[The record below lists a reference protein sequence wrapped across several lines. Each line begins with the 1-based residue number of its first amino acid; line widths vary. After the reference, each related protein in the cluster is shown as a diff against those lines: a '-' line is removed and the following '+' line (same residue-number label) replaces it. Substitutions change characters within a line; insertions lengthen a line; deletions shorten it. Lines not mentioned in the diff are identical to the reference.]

1 MDNKFEKENIMDANN
16 NMQETQI
23 KPSNENIHGWLSFFL
38 FCIGLRG
45 AFNFIYLLATFKI
58 QDYSFNYI
66 LLGSNFLVALLMW
79 GLSVYTLIA
88 FWKRST
94 NAVFLGKNYAIL
106 CFIAN
111 LASLIIGDF
120 EEYGIG
126 NLSRILSASMWCVAW
141 YIYFSKS
148 AQVKRLI
155 PVLYRKPFKCD
166 NYIIAFILSIYSLG
180 IGLGIITQQY
190 FTDLHE
196 KNIVSKLHLGKNDYT
211 DGVIV
216 FTAPEGFT
224 CHKYENEGITSHI
237 LEKGDSI
244 HITITG
250 GYDTQNTNSNF
261 EYYWNNWK
269 DSEMNNHTNVILEN
283 SKYTIHDNYCHFRS
297 IRYEADTPIVWSF
310 ALLFNEYSGKICV
323 CSIWSFEGTSNNIN
337 EILNS
342 IKLF

>member
-1 MDNKFEKENIMDANN
+1 MDNKFEKENIMDTNN

-38 FCIGLRG
+38 FCIGVGG
-45 AFNFIYLLATFKI
+45 AFNFIFLLVTFTP
-58 QDYSFNYI
+58 QEYDFNYI
-66 LLGSNFLVALLMW
+66 LLGSDLLGALLMW
-79 GLSVYTLIA
+79 GLSVYILVA
-88 FWKRST
+88 FWRRTT
-94 NAVFLGKNYAIL
+94 NAVFLGKTYAVL
-106 CFIAN
+106 CFILN
-111 LASLIIGDF
+111 IVLSIVGDF
-120 EEYGIG
+120 EDYAIG
-126 NLSRILSASMWCVAW
+126 SSSHSLSASMWSVVW

-148 AQVKRLI
+148 LQVKRLI

-310 ALLFNEYSGKICV
+310 ALLFNEYSGKVCV
-323 CSIWSFEGTSNNIN
+323 CSIWSFEGMSNNIN